1 MWWKRGSSEGLG
13 AELEGKD
20 TTHRA
25 GSPVRRGW
33 EASWRATSGNH
44 TRNLILY
51 FSFII
56 IIICERQE
64 EGWISGVI
72 LEGTELLFE
81 VIIKK

>member
-1 MWWKRGSSEGLG
+1 MWWKRGSSAGLGRGWDGAGGEGRVTGPEGLG
-13 AELEGKD
+13 SFSEGHFREPHKEFD
-20 TTHRA
+20 
-25 GSPVRRGW
+25 
-33 EASWRATSGNH
+33 
-44 TRNLILY
+44 LY

-56 IIICERQE
+56 IIFCERQE